1 MLRLPD
7 YKPSSMRGIDS
18 NNPMVLVV
26 EDNDDTRF
34 FMRLA
39 LEGRGYRVCEAENG
53 ERAIAVACREQP
65 NAILMDIS
73 MPVLNGLTATARIRE
88 HYELRKIPIVALTAH
103 KEEDL
108 RAGAQACGFTA
119 YVTKPID
126 FDWLDDLIRRLL
138 Q

>member
-1 MLRLPD
+1 M
-7 YKPSSMRGIDS
+7 SGSDS
-18 NNPMVLVV
+18 DNPLVLVV
-26 EDNDDTRF
+26 EDYEDTRY

-39 LEGRGYRVCEAENG
+39 LEDRGYRVCEAENG
-53 ERAIAVACREQP
+53 EQAVAIAGREQP

-73 MPVLNGLTATARIRE
+73 MPVLNGLTATARIRQNSA
-88 HYELRKIPIVALTAH
+88 LRKIPIVALTAH
-103 KEEDL
+103 KESDL
-108 RAGAQACGFTA
+108 RDGAQACGFTA

>member
-1 MLRLPD
+1 MSGSDLD
-7 YKPSSMRGIDS
+7 
-18 NNPMVLVV
+18 NPLVLVV
-26 EDNDDTRF
+26 EDYEDTRH

-39 LEGRGYRVCEAENG
+39 LEDRGYRVCEAENG
-53 ERAIAVACREQP
+53 EQAITVADREQP

-73 MPVLNGLTATARIRE
+73 MPVLNGLTATARIRQNSA
-88 HYELRKIPIVALTAH
+88 LRQIPIVALTAH
-103 KEEDL
+103 READL
-108 RAGAQACGFTA
+108 RDGAQACGFTA

>member
-1 MLRLPD
+1 M
-7 YKPSSMRGIDS
+7 PSSAHRIDS
-18 NNPMVLVV
+18 RSLMVLVV
-26 EDNDDTRF
+26 EDDEDTRYL
-34 FMRLA
+34 MRLA
-39 LEGRGYRVCEAENG
+39 LEARGYRVCEAEDG
-53 ERAIAVACREQP
+53 ERAIAIACREQP

-126 FDWLDDLIRRLL
+126 FEWLDDLIR
-138 Q
+138 

>member
-1 MLRLPD
+1 M
-7 YKPSSMRGIDS
+7 SGIES
-18 NNPMVLVV
+18 NNPLVLIV
-26 EDNDDTRF
+26 EDYEDTRY

-39 LEGRGYRVCEAENG
+39 LEDRGYRVCEAENG
-53 ERAIAVACREQP
+53 EQAIDIACREQP
-65 NAILMDIS
+65 SAILMDIS

-88 HYELRKIPIVALTAH
+88 HYELRKVPIVALTAH
-103 KEEDL
+103 KEMDL

-126 FDWLDDLIRRLL
+126 FDWLYDLIRRLV

>member
-1 MLRLPD
+1 MSGSDL
-7 YKPSSMRGIDS
+7 

-26 EDNDDTRF
+26 EDHEDTRY

-39 LEGRGYRVCEAENG
+39 LEDRGYRVCEAENG
-53 ERAIAVACREQP
+53 EQAIAIAGREQP

-73 MPVLNGLTATARIRE
+73 MPILNGLTATARIRQ
-88 HYELRKIPIVALTAH
+88 HHALRKIPIVALTAH
-103 KEEDL
+103 NEADL

>member
-1 MLRLPD
+1 MSESDL
-7 YKPSSMRGIDS
+7 
-18 NNPMVLVV
+18 NNPIVLIV
-26 EDNDDTRF
+26 EDNEDARY

-39 LEGRGYRVCEAENG
+39 LEDRGYRVCEAENG
-53 ERAIAVACREQP
+53 EQAIAIAGREQP

-73 MPVLNGLTATARIRE
+73 MPVLNGVTATARIRE
-88 HYELRKIPIVALTAH
+88 HYELRKVPIVALTAH
-103 KEEDL
+103 KEMDL

-119 YVTKPID
+119 YVTKPVD

>member
-1 MLRLPD
+1 MSGSDL
-7 YKPSSMRGIDS
+7 
-18 NNPMVLVV
+18 NNPIVLVV
-26 EDNDDTRF
+26 EDNEDIRY

-53 ERAIAVACREQP
+53 EQAIAIAGREQP
-65 NAILMDIS
+65 NAILMDIG
-73 MPVLNGLTATARIRE
+73 MPVLNGLTATARIRQD
-88 HYELRKIPIVALTAH
+88 YALRKIPIVALTAH
-103 KEEDL
+103 NEADL

-119 YVTKPID
+119 YVTKPVD

>member
-1 MLRLPD
+1 M
-7 YKPSSMRGIDS
+7 SGIDS
-18 NNPMVLVV
+18 NNPILLVV
-26 EDNDDTRF
+26 EDNEDTRY

-39 LEGRGYRVCEAENG
+39 LEDRGYRVCEAENG
-53 ERAIAVACREQP
+53 EQAIAVAWREQP

-88 HYELRKIPIVALTAH
+88 HYELRKVPIVALTAH
-103 KEEDL
+103 QEEDL
-108 RAGAQACGFTA
+108 RASAQACGFTA

>member
-1 MLRLPD
+1 M
-7 YKPSSMRGIDS
+7 SGIDS

-26 EDNDDTRF
+26 EDHEDTRY

-53 ERAIAVACREQP
+53 ERAIAIACREQP

-88 HYELRKIPIVALTAH
+88 HYELRKVPIVALTAH